1 MLEIIIPVKYTVT
14 RHGRPIGVTDL
25 GFARYDDSSRAGWF
39 IPNEPPAGAAVLD
52 WHGQVN
58 LELRYPDGSVVPTEW
73 IGIQDTERLL
83 ALAAEEEE
91 EAIDADQ
98 WFDDHGADEP
108 EWMQTREPDWTATE
122 NPDWIPDVDDA
133 DLPRY
138 QILVRL
144 AAPSAIP

>member
-1 MLEIIIPVKYTVT
+1 MPEIIIPVKYTVT

-25 GFARYDDSSRAGWF
+25 GFARFDDRSRAGWF
-39 IPNEPPAGAAVLD
+39 VPNGLSPVAAPLD

-58 LELRYPDGSVVPTEW
+58 FQLRCRDGSVVPTEW

-91 EAIDADQ
+91 EAIDTDQ
-98 WFDDHGADEP
+98 WFDDHRTDEP
-108 EWMQTREPDWTATE
+108 EWMQTCEPDWTATE
-122 NPDWIPDVDDA
+122 RPDWMPDVDDA

>member
-1 MLEIIIPVKYTVT
+1 MPEIIIPVKYTVT
-14 RHGRPIGVTDL
+14 RHSRPIGVTDL
-25 GFARYDDSSRAGWF
+25 GFARFDDRLRAGWF
-39 IPNEPPAGAAVLD
+39 VPNELSPGAAALD

-58 LELRYPDGSVVPTEW
+58 LQLRYPDGSVVPTEW

-98 WFDDHGADEP
+98 WFDDYRADEP

-122 NPDWIPDVDDA
+122 KPDWIPDVNDA